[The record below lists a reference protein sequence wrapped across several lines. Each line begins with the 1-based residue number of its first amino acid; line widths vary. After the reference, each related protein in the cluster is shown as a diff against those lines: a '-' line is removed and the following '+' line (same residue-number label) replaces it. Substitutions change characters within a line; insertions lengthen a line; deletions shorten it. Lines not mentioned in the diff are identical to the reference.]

1 MAYTQ
6 EEINNWG
13 TMGDPLMYS
22 NGAFLRPRADIM
34 APVPQQELPTLRPK
48 AEITDSDLE
57 WYQRVNGASWFNAGM
72 TIALSAI
79 PSLIDAF
86 TSSKIYNLY
95 REQERLA
102 IENAEIQAKRLERRG
117 ALALANLETK
127 HAILQGKNELAL
139 AGAGA
144 GAISGSALDKLVS
157 NKKYDT
163 REEYAQSLETL
174 YAVDNA
180 RRDGLINAMSVAG
193 SAASAAYDKR
203 GKYISNLIG
212 GIQKATDSIT
222 TDIKQT
228 YLQEIKVAARDAEY
242 QKLLNRAK
250 AFYNIPQENTS
261 LNIQSIDSS
270 STDSSIGKIEI

>member
-1 MAYTQ
+1 MAGYTQ
-6 EEINNWG
+6 EEINKWG

-34 APVPQQELPTLRPK
+34 APVPQQDLPTLRPK
-48 AEITDSDLE
+48 AEITDSDLK

-79 PSLIDAF
+79 PSLLDAF
-86 TSSKIYNLY
+86 TSGKLYDLY

-163 REEYAQSLETL
+163 REEFAQSLETL

-180 RRDGLINAMSVAG
+180 NRDGLINAMSVAG

-222 TDIKQT
+222 SDIKQT
-228 YLQEIKVAARDAEY
+228 YLQEIKVAVREAEY
-242 QKLLNRAK
+242 QKLKARA
-250 AFYNIPQENTS
+250 QEYFSTPYKETS
-261 LNIQSIDSS
+261 LQIN
-270 STDSSIGKIEI
+270 TGDSSIGKIEN

>member
-1 MAYTQ
+1 MAYITPEGYTFNSKSQ
-6 EEINNWG
+6 YDDYMANANKYSAG
-13 TMGDPLMYS
+13 T
-22 NGAFLRPRADIM
+22 N
-34 APVPQQELPTLRPK
+34 T
-48 AEITDSDLE
+48 SDLS

-72 TIALSAI
+72 TIALSTI
-79 PSLIDAF
+79 PSLLDAL
-86 TSSKIYNLY
+86 TSSKIYDLY

-102 IENAEIQAKRLERRG
+102 IENAEVQAKRLERRG

-163 REEYAQSLETL
+163 REEYTQSLETL

-180 RRDGLINAMSVAG
+180 NRDGLINAMSVAG

-203 GKYISNLIG
+203 SKYIANLIG

-222 TDIKQT
+222 SDIKQT
-228 YLQEIKVAARDAEY
+228 YLQEIKVAVREAEY
-242 QKLLNRAK
+242 QKLKARA
-250 AFYNIPQENTS
+250 QEYFSTPYKETS
-261 LNIQSIDSS
+261 LQIN
-270 STDSSIGKIEI
+270 TGDSSIGKIEN